1 MTSGGRLGCVPFGEF
16 YSELYCSN
24 KEVLL
29 SAGGP
34 IGGFS
39 PRLHLAWTGE
49 YIFAHDHKSII
60 GESTTGLFRVHKIYT
75 FLYLRMRQSFNQGS
89 EKTQKL
95 DIKKKKILYT
105 RSYSR
110 KLSQNIGNVKNFIF
124 YIFNIICK
132 ALPDNQIFIKNQSVC

>member
-34 IGGFS
+34 IGVFP

-75 FLYLRMRQSFNQGS
+75 FLYTYGCNTVSVKVAKKR
-89 EKTQKL
+89 
-95 DIKKKKILYT
+95 IKKKKFNLLY
-105 RSYSR
+105 
-110 KLSQNIGNVKNFIF
+110 
-124 YIFNIICK
+124 
-132 ALPDNQIFIKNQSVC
+132 PE